1 MKLDRIEISG
11 FRGIRRL
18 SLSLDELTVLIGE
31 NAWGKSSLLDALSLC
46 LPSSGEH
53 YDFVRSDFHIDY
65 TLGNA
70 QTNQIQ
76 IIFRWVETFSGE
88 HRARRYRP
96 FNEVWNGSDDNGLRR
111 LDFHINAL
119 HVDGKITV
127 TRDFLDKNGA
137 IIETPN
143 SESLSRKLIFL
154 HPIIRIQDARRLR
167 DSDLDLNG
175 NKTRLEKRLENTV
188 KRLQQKPGHVNK
200 GEVRSGLKAMR
211 TLLDHYFAFDSHN
224 RSPAEIEPSRH
235 LNMRANY
242 VHPLEM
248 VANNTSNHSRLLLMG
263 LLSTFVRARGP
274 KQLKANARP
283 IVIFEDPES
292 RLHPTL
298 LNQAWRLISLMP
310 MQKILTTNSGDLLS
324 AVPLNSIRRLER
336 GATQTDSHQ
345 VPHNSLSKD
354 EERRVSFHVRFHRP
368 SALFARCWLLVE
380 GETEVWLFNEMA
392 RIQGYDLAAE
402 GVQLI
407 EFAQSGLKPL
417 IKLAIALGIEWH
429 VIADGDMAG
438 QKYAHTARSKLDGE
452 KEKHRLT
459 VLPDRDIEHYLFNH
473 GYEPLF
479 REMAHIE
486 GNTYIAPKKI
496 IARALKKY
504 AKPDA
509 ALAIIEYTEQHLED
523 DIPLLLRWI
532 VQRVVSMARGAG

>member
-1 MKLDRIEISG
+1 MRST
-11 FRGIRRL
+11 IRN
-18 SLSLDELTVLIGE
+18 SY
-31 NAWGKSSLLDALSLC
+31 LDALSLC
-46 LPSSGEH
+46 LPSSGEQ
-53 YDFVRSDFHIDY
+53 YEFIRSDFHIDY

-76 IIFRWVETFSGE
+76 IIFRWIESFSGE
-88 HRARRYRP
+88 HRARRYRQ
-96 FNEVWNGSDDNGLRR
+96 FNEVWNGCDDNGLRR

-127 TRDFLDKNGA
+127 TRDFLGQDGA
-137 IIETPN
+137 IIETLN
-143 SESLSRKLIFL
+143 SESLARKLILL
-154 HPIIRIQDARRLR
+154 HPIVRIQDARRLR
-167 DSDLDLNG
+167 DNDLDLNG

-242 VHPLEM
+242 VHPLEL

-298 LNQAWRLISLMP
+298 LNQAWRLISIMP

-324 AVPLNSIRRLER
+324 AVPLASIRRLER
-336 GATQTDSHQ
+336 GATLTESHQ
-345 VPHNSLSKD
+345 VPPKSLSKD

-459 VLPDRDIEHYLFNH
+459 LLPDRDIEHYLFSH

-479 REMAHIE
+479 REMAKAE
-486 GNTYIAPKKI
+486 GDTHIAPKKI

-523 DIPLLLRWI
+523 DIPLLLRWV

>member
-46 LPSSGEH
+46 LPSSGKQYE
-53 YDFVRSDFHIDY
+53 FIRSDFHIDY

-76 IIFRWVETFSGE
+76 IIFRWIESFSGE
-88 HRARRYRP
+88 HRARRYRQ
-96 FNEVWNGSDDNGLRR
+96 FNEVWNGCDDNGLRR

-127 TRDFLDKNGA
+127 TRDFLGQDGA
-137 IIETPN
+137 IIETLN
-143 SESLSRKLIFL
+143 SESLARKLILL
-154 HPIIRIQDARRLR
+154 HPIVRIQDARRLR
-167 DSDLDLNG
+167 DNDLDLNG

-242 VHPLEM
+242 VHPLEL

-298 LNQAWRLISLMP
+298 LNQAWRLISIMP

-324 AVPLNSIRRLER
+324 AVPLASIRRLER
-336 GATQTDSHQ
+336 GATLTESHQ
-345 VPHNSLSKD
+345 VPPKSLSKD

-459 VLPDRDIEHYLFNH
+459 LLPDRDIEHYLFSH

-479 REMAHIE
+479 REMAKAE
-486 GNTYIAPKKI
+486 GDTHIAPKKI